1 MKEINAT
8 YVKFFDGWKCNNLSS
23 ELIMQELS
31 LKGYSNTEVE
41 EIITLYKKKCDN
53 DRMTKGFIMMGAGAF
68 LGFISCV
75 CVLLDFGSL
84 MRDIFL
90 YGLTSVSVIIAMA
103 GLYLVFEG
111 PGNAKA

>member
-1 MKEINAT
+1 MKESTAT
-8 YVKFFDGWKCNNLSS
+8 YLKFFDSWKSNNLSS
-23 ELIMQELS
+23 EIIQQELS
-31 LKGYSNTEVE
+31 LEGYSNNEVE

-75 CVLLDFGSL
+75 CVLLDFGPL

-90 YGLTSVSVIIAMA
+90 YGLTSLSVIIAMA

-111 PGNAKA
+111 HGNAGA